1 MYQNCSLF
9 GINSHENSNRMLDLN
24 KRPLSLS
31 LCVKQTTN
39 AAGGVG
45 ERFGRGPGIREASQS
60 KAQKIKLSSIF
71 IINATITTRQAI
83 SNEERAEGALIKT
96 MGKIENMYVKRQN
109 TGEYWLAFSRGF
121 QGDISQLWSN
131 LMKFTW
137 RFVEQS
143 ARREQ
148 PVQLRLS
155 RQPFL

>member
-109 TGEYWLAFSRGF
+109 TGEY
-121 QGDISQLWSN
+121 
-131 LMKFTW
+131 
-137 RFVEQS
+137 
-143 ARREQ
+143 
-148 PVQLRLS
+148 
-155 RQPFL
+155 